1 MGESRTELLAWLN
14 DLLQT
19 RYTKIEQAGTGAVY
33 CQIFDSIYGDVPV
46 SKVKFEAKLEYEYVG
61 NYKILQ
67 NVFKKHK
74 VDKIVPVDRLTKCK
88 LQDNLEFMQWVKRFW
103 DQNYP
108 GGEYDALGRRKG
120 LGSVPTGAATGNRS
134 STTTSHA
141 STTSGRVS
149 SAAGG
154 AKKATKT
161 PASRSVSRGG
171 RASVLDNHSATMII
185 DLNKQ
190 IAELKLTVDG
200 LEKERDFYFGKLR
213 EIEIDVQEN
222 LEGVELTC
230 QETDRTLEEHEAF
243 PILQSIQTILYS
255 TEEGFEVPPEEEELK
270 AVEYD
275 DETF

>member
-14 DLLQT
+14 ELLQT
-19 RYTKIEQAGTGAVY
+19 RYTKIEQAGTGAAY

-46 SKVKFEAKLEYEYVG
+46 SKVKFEAKLEYEYVN

-74 VDKIVPVDRLTKCK
+74 VDKIVPVDRLIKCK

-108 GGEYDALGRRKG
+108 GGEYDALARRKG
-120 LGSVPTGAATGNRS
+120 GAPSAASTRS
-134 STTTSHA
+134 STT
-141 STTSGRVS
+141 STVSSGRVS
-149 SAAGG
+149 SAS
-154 AKKATKT
+154 KKATKT
-161 PASRSVSRGG
+161 PAARSASRGG
-171 RASVLDNHSATMII
+171 RTSVLDNHSASMII

-190 IAELKLTVDG
+190 ISELKLTVDG
-200 LEKERDFYFGKLR
+200 LEKERDFYFNKLR

-222 LEGVELTC
+222 MEQLEITC
-230 QETDRTLEEHEAF
+230 AETERNPEEHEAF
-243 PILQSIQTILYS
+243 PVLQSIQTILYS
-255 TEEGFEVPPEEEELK
+255 TEEGFEVPPEDEEAKEAL
-270 AVEYD
+270 EYD

>member
-19 RYTKIEQAGTGAVY
+19 RYTKVEQAGTGAAY

-67 NVFKKHK
+67 NIFKKHK
-74 VDKIVPVDRLTKCK
+74 VDKIVPVDRLIKCK

-103 DQNYP
+103 EQNYP

-120 LGSVPTGAATGNRS
+120 LGSAPSVGANRS
-134 STTTSHA
+134 STTSNA
-141 STTSGRVS
+141 GSGRVS
-149 SAAGG
+149 SAGR
-154 AKKATKT
+154 KATKT
-161 PASRSVSRGG
+161 PATRSASRGG
-171 RASVLDNHSATMII
+171 RASVLDNHSASMII

-222 LEGVELTC
+222 MEQIDVTC
-230 QETDRTLEEHEAF
+230 AEAERNPEEHEAF
-243 PILQSIQTILYS
+243 PILQGIQTILYS
-255 TEEGFEVPPEEEELK
+255 TEDGFEVPPEDEEGK
-270 AVEYD
+270 ALEEEYD